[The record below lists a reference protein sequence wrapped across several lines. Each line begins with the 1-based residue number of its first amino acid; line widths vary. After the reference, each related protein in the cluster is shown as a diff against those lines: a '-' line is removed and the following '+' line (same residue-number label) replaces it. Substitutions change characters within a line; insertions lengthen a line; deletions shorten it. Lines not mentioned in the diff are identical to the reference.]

1 MLAARLVRA
10 TARGIYTTVRCA
22 SIAGHRTSRYAA
34 AGLLMYLQDR
44 ADAEASAAS
53 LPLWWSLGLGTCGI
67 TLIALTVSAQIYLS
81 MLHHGH
87 SFLRIAAWQLCSWSV
102 WAAATPAVLRLGAQ
116 LTPVARLRSRV
127 SPRASSSWAWS
138 SCARM
143 SSSHRLLPLSLQPYV
158 PVQIFRLDG
167 ALILQTLSLPV
178 DLLVYFLL
186 FMIGSSMAVYHRA
199 RSLELRESRLEAD
212 LARAQLDALR
222 LEIEPHFLFNTLNS
236 IASLIRSRASDRAL
250 AMLLG
255 LSDLLRAAV
264 DGRRQHTT
272 TLAEETAFVKRYVEL
287 QRARFSDRLEV
298 RYSFS
303 PESERCAVPSFLLQP
318 VVENAFRHGLRADR
332 ALPLSSWQ
340 HPWMAANCTSGFVTM
355 VLACR
360 RTSTSIESRRN
371 RLAQRASATAAP
383 LQRGGAACASNRPR
397 VAARS
402 RTSGFRWTR
411 RGGQQIHR

>member
-1 MLAARLVRA
+1 
-10 TARGIYTTVRCA
+10 
-22 SIAGHRTSRYAA
+22 
-34 AGLLMYLQDR
+34 MYLQDR

-53 LPLWWSLGLGTCGI
+53 LPLWWSLGLGTCGV

-116 LTPVARLRSRV
+116 LTRRAASFSSLAPRVIIMGLVILCAHVVVASV
-127 SPRASSSWAWS
+127 AT
-138 SCARM
+138 
-143 SSSHRLLPLSLQPYV
+143 LSLQPYV

-186 FMIGSSMAVYHRA
+186 LMIGSSIAVYHRA

-250 AMLLG
+250 TALLG

-287 QRARFSDRLEV
+287 QRARFSDRLQV

-318 VVENAFRHGLRADR
+318 VVENAFRHGL
-332 ALPLSSWQ
+332 
-340 HPWMAANCTSGFVTM
+340 
-355 VLACR
+355 
-360 RTSTSIESRRN
+360 SRRPGPCSLE
-371 RLAQRASATAAP
+371 LAASVDGSELHVWVRDDGVGLPPDFNLTNHAGTGLRNARQR
-383 LQRGGAACASNRPR
+383 LQRLYNGAAQLRLEPAEGGGT
-397 VAARS
+397 VAHIRLPVDA
-402 RTSGFRWTR
+402 TR
-411 RGGQQIHR
+411 GQQIHR

>member
-1 MLAARLVRA
+1 MHLE
-10 TARGIYTTVRCA
+10 
-22 SIAGHRTSRYAA
+22 
-34 AGLLMYLQDR
+34 DR
-44 ADAEASAAS
+44 AGAEAGAAS
-53 LPLWWSLGLGTCGI
+53 VPLWWSLGLGTCGV

-102 WAAATPAVLRLGAQ
+102 WAAATPVALRLGAR
-116 LTPVARLRSRV
+116 LTERSASFSRRAVHIALTGLVILCAHIAIASVATV
-127 SPRASSSWAWS
+127 W
-138 SCARM
+138 
-143 SSSHRLLPLSLQPYV
+143 LQPYI
-158 PVQIFRLDG
+158 PVEMFQLDG

-178 DLLVYFLL
+178 DLLVYGLL
-186 FMIGSSMAVYHRA
+186 LLIGASAAVYQRA

-250 AMLLG
+250 STLLG
-255 LSDLLRAAV
+255 LSELLRAAV

-318 VVENAFRHGLRADR
+318 VVENAFRHGL
-332 ALPLSSWQ
+332 
-340 HPWMAANCTSGFVTM
+340 
-355 VLACR
+355 
-360 RTSTSIESRRN
+360 SRRPGPCSLE
-371 RLAQRASATAAP
+371 LAASVDGSDLHLWVRDDGVGLPADFNLTSHAGTGLRNARQR
-383 LQRGGAACASNRPR
+383 LQRLYNGAAQLRLEPNEGGGT
-397 VAARS
+397 VAHIRLPVD
-402 RTSGFRWTR
+402 TTV
-411 RGGQQIHR
+411 GQQLHR

>member
-1 MLAARLVRA
+1 M
-10 TARGIYTTVRCA
+10 
-22 SIAGHRTSRYAA
+22 H
-34 AGLLMYLQDR
+34 LQDR
-44 ADAEASAAS
+44 VGAEAGAAS
-53 LPLWWSLGLGTCGI
+53 LPLWWSLGLGTCGV

-102 WAAATPAVLRLGAQ
+102 WAAATPIVLRLGAR
-116 LTPVARLRSRV
+116 LTERSASLSSRAVHIVGTGLVILCAHIAVASV
-127 SPRASSSWAWS
+127 ATVW
-138 SCARM
+138 
-143 SSSHRLLPLSLQPYV
+143 LQPYI
-158 PVQIFRLDG
+158 PVEMFQLGG

-178 DLLVYFLL
+178 DLLVYGLL
-186 FMIGSSMAVYHRA
+186 LIVGAAMAVYQRA

-250 AMLLG
+250 TTLLG
-255 LSDLLRAAV
+255 LSELLRAAV

-287 QRARFSDRLEV
+287 QRARFSDRLQV

-318 VVENAFRHGLRADR
+318 VVENAFRHGL
-332 ALPLSSWQ
+332 
-340 HPWMAANCTSGFVTM
+340 
-355 VLACR
+355 
-360 RTSTSIESRRN
+360 SRRPGPCSLE
-371 RLAQRASATAAP
+371 LAASVDGSELHVWVRDDGVGLPPDFNLTDHAGTGLRNARQR
-383 LQRGGAACASNRPR
+383 LQRLYNGAAQLRLEPAEGGGT
-397 VAARS
+397 VAHIRLPVDA
-402 RTSGFRWTR
+402 TR
-411 RGGQQIHR
+411 GQQIHR